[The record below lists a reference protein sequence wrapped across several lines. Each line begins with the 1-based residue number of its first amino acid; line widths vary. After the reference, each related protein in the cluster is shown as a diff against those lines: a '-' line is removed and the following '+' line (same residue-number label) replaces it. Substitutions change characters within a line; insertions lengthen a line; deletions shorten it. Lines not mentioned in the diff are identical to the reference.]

1 MPRCRHTS
9 KHSRFTQ
16 TVREHNRQKET
27 PREGLGDSPVFRCAQ
42 ASITCQLR
50 HPPARLKLGLSSMRC
65 LLACPTCHP
74 NGTAASQPVG
84 RPLLHLRSHP
94 HSPLRLF
101 RFLSFPTTASPRIP
115 NILHRG
121 FFRALH
127 HTQSIEFVRPRII
140 FWGYFFGLLRLPKTR
155 LLSIQFWRS
164 DQIRL
169 RSARTKVYLFSSL
182 RLLFSFFPS
191 PLRQHPGLLGI
202 RTFFQNQKSGPSK
215 RQHQTAEQRK
225 PSS

>member
-50 HPPARLKLGLSSMRC
+50 HPPARLKPGLSSMRC

-84 RPLLHLRSHP
+84 RPLLHHLRSHP
-94 HSPLRLF
+94 HSPLRLL
-101 RFLSFPTTASPRIP
+101 RFLSFPTIR
-115 NILHRG
+115 
-121 FFRALH
+121 H
-127 HTQSIEFVRPRII
+127 HTKDSQHSPSRFLSGPASHTIHRICATPHYFLGLFLRPAAPSQDTTSLHPALAIRSNSTAFCSHQGIAAVV
-140 FWGYFFGLLRLPKTR
+140 FLLP
-155 LLSIQFWRS
+155 LSS
-164 DQIRL
+164 P
-169 RSARTKVYLFSSL
+169 SASWVARDSHFS
-182 RLLFSFFPS
+182 
-191 PLRQHPGLLGI
+191 
-202 RTFFQNQKSGPSK
+202 QNPKSGPSK
-215 RQHQTAEQRK
+215 RQHQTVEQRK
-225 PSS
+225 PPS